1 MSKKQKVFQS
11 SLREEKVR
19 FKLYKSGKQWIKAGL
34 KEFELLRIMGIPFFS
49 KSLVKSKT
57 EVNKEKENVLAKHA
71 AKTSAMVG
79 GALTVNLLNDHYAFA
94 ESEVPVT
101 SEMASFSETVA
112 NQNSTKLS
120 NTSESEK
127 LVSSSTSS
135 ELNETTT
142 AESQN
147 DVKKSEVITSS
158 DSISEKNDGNRM
170 ITDKI
175 PSEAKTENTTT
186 TDKTPNE
193 AKTESTT
200 TTDKTPNEAK
210 TENTTT
216 TDKTSNEAKT
226 ESTTTTNKTPSKAKT
241 ENTTTTDKTPNEA
254 KTESTTTTDKTPS
267 EAKTESTTTTD
278 KSTSEEQ
285 TQFPNSFKM
294 ENSDNEKLTDLNSSE
309 SSLKDKNI
317 QISSTSISNSIT
329 ESQNLSKPT
338 KLRAVSRMATTTLAA
353 TATTIQSDNVVV
365 TKDNFY
371 DNMKLSGSATFDQS
385 SGIVTLTPDQGGLKG
400 AVSLNTKI
408 NSNKSFR
415 FEGKV
420 NLGNKYEGK
429 TVNGQT
435 GGDGIGFAFS
445 PGALG
450 EIGKEGAAVGI
461 GGLKN
466 AFGFK
471 LDTYHNTSKPNSSA
485 SALADPSK
493 VAGGGAFG
501 AFVTT
506 NSNGVATT
514 YISANPV
521 EDAVKLKVQPED
533 NSFQNFIIDYNGDTK
548 VMSINYAGQI
558 WTRNISDWIKNSG
571 TTNFSLSMTA
581 STGGASN
588 LQQVQFGTFTYT
600 ESAVA
605 QAKYVDVT
613 TGKEI
618 LPPQKLTGDV
628 DATVTLNDQSSTII
642 NKGYTFVSTDSS
654 NAPTYNPTSKS
665 IKLTNQGQSV
675 IYYYKDIKAPTIQ
688 VTNQTKE
695 VGKTITPIVITTSDN
710 SGDTITNQVTGLPS
724 GLTYDNASNSIIGT
738 PTQVGSSNVSV
749 VSTDS
754 TGNSTT
760 TQFTINVVDTTA
772 PNVTQ
777 ITNQTKEVFR
787 PIDNITIIATD
798 NSSTGVTN
806 TVVGLPDG
814 VTFNPTTNVISGIPQ
829 NIGTS
834 TVTVTSIDKQGN
846 KTTTTFTLNITNN
859 LESDSISL
867 ADSTSLSNSLST
879 STRSS
884 ISLSDSLSTSTR
896 SSTSL
901 SNSLSA
907 STSGSTSL
915 SDSLSTSTS
924 GSTSLSNSLSASTS
938 GSTSLSDS
946 LSASTSSSTSLSD
959 SLSTSASGS
968 TSLSDSLSTS
978 ASGSASLSDSLS
990 TSTSS
995 SASLSD
1001 SLSTSAS
1008 SSASQSDSLSTST
1021 SGSESLSDSLSMST
1035 SGSTS
1040 LSDSLSTSTSGSE
1053 SLSDS
1058 LSTSTSSSESLSDSL
1073 STSTSGSESLSD
1085 SLSTSTSSS

>member
-1 MSKKQKVFQS
+1 MSKKQKALQS
-11 SLREEKVR
+11 SLGEEKVR

-49 KSLVKSKT
+49 KTLVKSKT
-57 EVNKEKENVLAKHA
+57 EVNEEKENILTKHA

-79 GALTVNLLNDHYAFA
+79 GALTVNLLNDHYALA
-94 ESEVPVT
+94 DSEAPVT
-101 SEMASFSETVA
+101 SEMSSFSETVA
-112 NQNSTKLS
+112 NQNSTKL
-120 NTSESEK
+120 TSTNESEK
-127 LVSSSTSS
+127 LTSSSDKS
-135 ELNETTT
+135 EIANTNTV
-142 AESQN
+142 ESQS

-158 DSISEKNDGNRM
+158 DAILEKNDSNRM
-170 ITDKI
+170 LADKATSEIKAENSTSTDKAT
-175 PSEAKTENTTT
+175 SETKAENSTS
-186 TDKTPNE
+186 TDKATSETKAENSTSTEKTTSEVKAENNTSIEE
-193 AKTESTT
+193 AT
-200 TTDKTPNEAK
+200 
-210 TENTTT
+210 
-216 TDKTSNEAKT
+216 
-226 ESTTTTNKTPSKAKT
+226 SKAKT
-241 ENTTTTDKTPNEA
+241 EN
-254 KTESTTTTDKTPS
+254 
-267 EAKTESTTTTD
+267 
-278 KSTSEEQ
+278 
-285 TQFPNSFKM
+285 
-294 ENSDNEKLTDLNSSE
+294 SDNVRKNTSINEKATDLNTSE
-309 SSLKDKNI
+309 KALNNSNI
-317 QISSTSISNSIT
+317 QFSTSISNSIT
-329 ESQNLSKPT
+329 NSQNLSKPV
-338 KLRAVSRMATTTLAA
+338 KLRTVSRMATTTFAA
-353 TATTIQSDNVVV
+353 TAATIQSDNVVV
-365 TKDNFY
+365 TKDNFS
-371 DNMKLSGSATFDQS
+371 DNMKLSGFATFNQS
-385 SGIVTLTPDQGGLKG
+385 TGVVTLTPDQNSLKG

-471 LDTYHNTSKPNSSA
+471 LDTYHNTSKPNASA

-514 YISANPV
+514 YISTNPV
-521 EDAVKLKVQPED
+521 EDAVKLNIQPED

-548 VMSINYAGQI
+548 VMTVTYAGQT

-642 NKGYTFVSTDSS
+642 NKGYAFVSTDSS
-654 NAPTYNPTSKS
+654 NAPTYNSTSKS
-665 IKLTNQGQSV
+665 IKLTNQGQTV

-695 VGKTITPIVITTSDN
+695 VGRAITPIVITTSDN

-724 GLTYDNASNSIIGT
+724 GLSYNNVTNSIVGT
-738 PTQVGSSNVSV
+738 PTQVGNSNVSV

-754 TGNSTT
+754 TGNSATS
-760 TQFTINVVDTTA
+760 QFTINVVDTTA

-777 ITNQTKEVFR
+777 IANQTKEVFR
-787 PIDNITIIATD
+787 PIDNITVIATD
-798 NSSTGVTN
+798 NSFTGVTN
-806 TVVGLPDG
+806 TVVGLPSG
-814 VTFNPTTNVISGIPQ
+814 VTFDPATNIISGIPQ
-829 NIGTS
+829 KIGTS
-834 TVTVTSIDKQGN
+834 TVTVTSVDKQGN
-846 KTTTTFTLNITNN
+846 KTTTIFTLNITNN
-859 LESDSISL
+859 IESDSISL
-867 ADSTSLSNSLST
+867 SNSASLSNSTIASN
-879 STRSS
+879 S
-884 ISLSDSLSTSTR
+884 
-896 SSTSL
+896 SSTSF
-901 SNSLSA
+901 SN
-907 STSGSTSL
+907 
-915 SDSLSTSTS
+915 SLSTSTS
-924 GSTSLSNSLSASTS
+924 GSTSLN
-938 GSTSLSDS
+938 
-946 LSASTSSSTSLSD
+946 
-959 SLSTSASGS
+959 
-968 TSLSDSLSTS
+968 
-978 ASGSASLSDSLS
+978 
-990 TSTSS
+990 
-995 SASLSD
+995 
-1001 SLSTSAS
+1001 
-1008 SSASQSDSLSTST
+1008 DSLSTST
-1021 SGSESLSDSLSMST
+1021 SG
-1035 SGSTS
+1035 
-1040 LSDSLSTSTSGSE
+1040 
-1053 SLSDS
+1053 
-1058 LSTSTSSSESLSDSL
+1058 SESLSDSL

-1085 SLSTSTSSS
+1085 SLSTSTSGSTSLSDSLSSSTSSSTSLSESLSTSTSSSTSLSESLSTSTSSSTSLSDSLSTSTSGSESLSDSLSASISGSESLSDSLSTSMSGSESLSDSLSASMSGSESLSDSLSTSTSGSTSLSESLSTSTSGSISLSDSLSTSTSDSESLSDSL